1 MSKQLRFTIALG
13 ALVAAS
19 ILASGCD
26 SAVYKAAEE
35 GDVARL
41 VELAEDT
48 TKDQYAI
55 RSVAVEKLGELGT
68 PEAVEALLGWAEGG
82 APPNLEDD
90 VYAALGAT
98 GDPRAIEPLLAALA
112 AIDRSKSG
120 YDIEPGDELKLWMI
134 MRGLAHLPDP
144 KVAEALLAEL
154 DAGHAAAISELEL
167 ADALAGQGE
176 AIVPA
181 LEQRLAS
188 SDTLVFVPAAR
199 ALCDIY
205 SATGNDARIAEL
217 LGSPATFR
225 IYEGVLSTGGDVE
238 PQVMIDSLNTM
249 NDVRMAQRMLNSGLE
264 EYEAAAK
271 AWAAANGYMIETW
284 IDTTP

>member
-1 MSKQLRFTIALG
+1 MRTRLRFVIVLG
-13 ALVAAS
+13 SLVVAS

-26 SAVYKAAEE
+26 SGVYKAAEE

-55 RSVAVEKLGELGT
+55 RQPAVEQLGELGT

-82 APPNLEDD
+82 APLHLEGD

-98 GDPRAIEPLLAALA
+98 GDPRAIEPLLTALA
-112 AIDRSKSG
+112 AIDRSKSE
-120 YDIEPGDELKLWMI
+120 YDTGPVDELKLWGI
-134 MRGLAHLPDP
+134 MRGLANLPDP
-144 KVAEALLAEL
+144 KVADTLLAEL
-154 DAGHAAAISELEL
+154 DAGHAAAISEIEL

-181 LEQRLAS
+181 LEQRLAN
-188 SDTLVFVPAAR
+188 SDELVFVPAAR

-217 LGSPATFR
+217 LARPETFR
-225 IYEGVLSTGGDVE
+225 IYEGVFTSGGDVE
-238 PQVMIDSLNTM
+238 PQVMIDSLNTV
-249 NDVRMAQRMLNSGLE
+249 NDVRMAQRMLNSGTE

-271 AWAAANGYMIETW
+271 AWAAANGYMISTW
-284 IDTTP
+284 ITP